1 MTDKISGL
9 DVYFR
14 DRLAGCLWQDEKRRF
29 VFRYDDGWLKS
40 SGAFPLS
47 LSLPLRKEPYA
58 DDAARPFFAN
68 LLPEGEIR
76 ELIARQF
83 RLSEQNVLALL
94 EKIGG
99 ECAGAVSILP
109 RGAKP
114 VVRSGYRELDEEGLH
129 QVLAELPKRP
139 LLAGEKG
146 IRLSLA
152 GAQNKLP
159 IFIDDKNRICIATG
173 NSPSTHIL
181 KPPIPRIDESVEN
194 EAFCMELARRMGLP
208 VADSLIRKNR
218 DTILVVKRYD
228 REQKKDGTILRLHQ
242 EDLCQALGVL
252 PEQKY
257 ESEGGPALEKC
268 FTLLKEYSIRPA
280 ADQRALLGWV
290 IFNVLVGNADAH
302 AKNLSILFTDKGP
315 RLAPFYDLLST
326 QVYPNLAKK
335 LAMKIGGEN
344 RVSWLHARNWER
356 FADAV
361 SLKRRYV
368 LGTVRSM
375 ADKIVSVAD
384 PVAKSF
390 EEINDSAEI
399 VGKVMELLRKRA
411 RTLVQMIDS
420 AA

>member
-1 MTDKISGL
+1 MSEKSPGL

-14 DRLAGCLWQDEKRRF
+14 DRLAGKLWLDERRRF
-29 VFRYDDGWLKS
+29 VFQYDTGWLKGS
-40 SGAFPLS
+40 HIVPLS
-47 LSLPLRKEPYA
+47 LSLPLRPEPYA

-76 ELIARQF
+76 ELIAKQF
-83 RLSEQNVLALL
+83 RVSEQNAYALL

-109 RGAKP
+109 RGSQP
-114 VVRSGYRELDEEGLH
+114 VDRSGYRELDEEAFH
-129 QVLAELPKRP
+129 KTLAELSRRP

-159 IFIDDKNRICIATG
+159 VYIDDKDKIYIATG

-181 KPPIPRIDESVEN
+181 KPPIPRLEETVLN
-194 EAFCMELARRMGLP
+194 EAFCMTLAWRMKIP
-208 VADSLIRKNR
+208 VADVVIRKNQ
-218 DTILVVKRYD
+218 DTVLVVTRYD
-228 REQKKDGTILRLHQ
+228 RERKKDGSVVRLHQ
-242 EDLCQALGVL
+242 EDFCQALGIL

-257 ESEGGPALEKC
+257 ESEGGPSLERC
-268 FTLLKEYSIRPA
+268 FALLKAHSIRPA

-326 QVYPNLAKK
+326 QVYPKLAERY
-335 LAMKIGGEN
+335 AMKIGGEN
-344 RVSWLHARNWER
+344 RPRWLHMRNWER
-356 FADAV
+356 FSDAV

-368 LGTVRSM
+368 LNMVNDMSSR
-375 ADKIVSVAD
+375 IVSVAE
-384 PVAKSF
+384 PLAKSF
-390 EEINDSAEI
+390 DETHDGGKI
-399 VGKVMELLRKRA
+399 VGKIMERLRKRVP
-411 RTLVQMIDS
+411 TFI
-420 AA
+420 

>member
-1 MTDKISGL
+1 MTEKASRL

-14 DRLAGCLWQDEKRRF
+14 DALAGCLWLDERRRF
-29 VFRYDDGWLKS
+29 VFQYDDGWLKS
-40 SGAFPLS
+40 PGVFSLS
-47 LSLPLRKEPYA
+47 LSLPLRQESYT

-68 LLPEGEIR
+68 LLPEGEVR

-83 RLSEQNVLALL
+83 RLSEQNVFALL

-114 VVRSGYRELDEEGLH
+114 VDRSGYRELDEEGLH
-129 QVLAELPKRP
+129 KVLAELPNRP

-159 IFIDDKNRICIATG
+159 VFIDDKQKIHIATG

-181 KPPIPRIDESVEN
+181 KPPIPRIEESVEN
-194 EAFCMELARRMGLP
+194 EAFCMTLAWRMGLP
-208 VADSLIRKNR
+208 VARVLIRKNR
-218 DTILVVKRYD
+218 DTILVVSRYD
-228 REQKKDGTILRLHQ
+228 REQKGDGTVFRLHQ
-242 EDLCQALGVL
+242 EDFCQALGIL

-257 ESEGGPALEKC
+257 ESEGGPSLERC
-268 FTLLKEYSIRPA
+268 FALLKEHSIRPA
-280 ADQRALLGWV
+280 ADQRAMLGWV
-290 IFNVLVGNADAH
+290 IFNVLVGNADGH

-326 QVYPNLAKK
+326 QVYPNLAEKF
-335 LAMKIGGEN
+335 AMKIGGEN
-344 RVSWLHARNWER
+344 RSRWLHARNWER
-356 FADAV
+356 FADAI

-375 ADKIVSVAD
+375 MESIVSMAE
-384 PVAKSF
+384 PIAKSY
-390 EEINDSAEI
+390 EETHDGGKI
-399 VGKVMELLRKRA
+399 VGKIMELLRKRA
-411 RTLVQMIDS
+411 ATLL
-420 AA
+420 

>member
-1 MTDKISGL
+1 MTEKASGL
-9 DVYFR
+9 DVHFR
-14 DRLAGCLWQDEKRRF
+14 DRLAGCLWLDERRRF
-29 VFRYDDGWLKS
+29 VFQYDEGWLKS
-40 SGAFPLS
+40 SGVFPLS
-47 LSLPLRKEPYA
+47 LSLPLRQEPYT

-76 ELIARQF
+76 ELIAKQF
-83 RLSEQNVLALL
+83 RISEQNAYALL

-109 RGAKP
+109 RGSQP
-114 VVRSGYRELDEEGLH
+114 IDRSGYRELDEEAFH
-129 QVLAELPKRP
+129 KMLAELPMRP

-159 IFIDDKNRICIATG
+159 VYIDDEDKIYIATG

-181 KPPIPRIDESVEN
+181 KPAIPRLEETVVN
-194 EAFCMELARRMGLP
+194 EAFCMTLAWRMQIP
-208 VADSLIRKNR
+208 VADVVIRKNQ
-218 DTILVVKRYD
+218 DTILVVTRYD
-228 REQKKDGTILRLHQ
+228 RERKKDGTVVRLHQ
-242 EDLCQALGVL
+242 EDFCQALGIL

-257 ESEGGPALEKC
+257 ESEGGPSLERC
-268 FTLLKEYSIRPA
+268 FSLLKEHSIRPA

-302 AKNLSILFTDKGP
+302 AKNISILFTDKGP

-326 QVYPNLAKK
+326 QVYPTLADKF
-335 LAMKIGGEN
+335 AMKIGGEN
-344 RVSWLHARNWER
+344 RARWLHTRNWER

-368 LGTVRSM
+368 LNMVSDM
-375 ADKIVSVAD
+375 ASRIVSVAE
-384 PVAKSF
+384 PIAKSF
-390 EEINDSAEI
+390 EETHDGGKI
-399 VGKVMELLRKRA
+399 VGKIMELLRKRVS
-411 RTLVQMIDS
+411 TLV
-420 AA
+420 

>member
-1 MTDKISGL
+1 M
-9 DVYFR
+9 R
-14 DRLAGCLWQDEKRRF
+14 
-29 VFRYDDGWLKS
+29 
-40 SGAFPLS
+40 
-47 LSLPLRKEPYA
+47 
-58 DDAARPFFAN
+58 
-68 LLPEGEIR
+68 
-76 ELIARQF
+76 
-83 RLSEQNVLALL
+83 
-94 EKIGG
+94 
-99 ECAGAVSILP
+99 GAVSILP

-268 FTLLKEYSIRPA
+268 FPPKEYSIRRR
-280 ADQRALLGWV
+280 Q
-290 IFNVLVGNADAH
+290 
-302 AKNLSILFTDKGP
+302 TKGLCSDGSSSMCWSECRRSREKP
-315 RLAPFYDLLST
+315 FHPVHGQGPSAGPFYDLLST
-326 QVYPNLAKK
+326 QVYRTLRKTRD
-335 LAMKIGGEN
+335 EN
-344 RVSWLHARNWER
+344 RRREPGQLAACEKLER

-420 AA
+420 GA